1 MGRVVSS
8 DAVGQLRGDFSG
20 AVLQPGDAGYDE
32 ARQVHN
38 GRIDKRPAVI
48 ARCQTTADVV
58 DAVRFGRDHGLEV
71 SVRGGGHNVAGRAV
85 TDGGLMIDL
94 APMKGIYVDPVRRTV
109 RAQGGVT
116 WRELNRAAH
125 VQGLATTGGMVSTT
139 GIAGL
144 TLGAG
149 IGWLMGRYGL
159 AIDNLAGVE
168 LVTAAGEV
176 LTVTADTDPD
186 LFWGLRGGGG
196 NFGVAVS
203 LEYRAYPLTTVL
215 GGIVA
220 YPLGEAVPVFNV
232 VRDVAAELP
241 DDCIVAAGLV
251 PAPDGSG
258 QKIIAVAVCHCGE
271 AAQAERDIAPLRS
284 AGTPLV
290 DLIQPMPYPV
300 VNTLLDDAY
309 ARGVRNYW
317 RSAFFKDFSDDAVEM
332 MAAAFE
338 KAPSPMSN
346 FILEQFHGAVTRVAP
361 TDTAYPHRQPGW
373 NLIVISEWV
382 EPMDDDANVA
392 WAKETFGAMT
402 SFMVEGAYVNYLG
415 DDETDR
421 VRAAY
426 GPNWPRLVELKRRM
440 DPDNFFRLNQNI
452 DPSAR

>member
-1 MGRVVSS
+1 MGDVV
-8 DAVGQLRGDFSG
+8 DPGAVAQLRENFSG
-20 AVLQPGDAGYDE
+20 QVLQPDDGGYDE

-48 ARCQTTADVV
+48 ARCQNTADVV

-71 SVRGGGHNVAGRAV
+71 SVRGGGHNIAGRAV
-85 TDGGLMIDL
+85 THGGLMIDL
-94 APMKGIYVDPVRRTV
+94 APMKGIFADPDGQAV
-109 RAQGGVT
+109 RAQGGVI

-125 VQGLATTGGMVSTT
+125 VRGLATTGGMVSTT

-159 AIDNLAGVE
+159 AIDNLTAVE
-168 LVTAAGEV
+168 LVTADGQV
-176 LTVTADTDPD
+176 LDVTAESDPE

-203 LEYRAYPLTTVL
+203 LRYRAYPLTTVL

-220 YPLGEAVPVFNV
+220 YPLGDAVRVFDV
-232 VRDVAAELP
+232 VRDVAGGLP
-241 DDCIVAAGLV
+241 DDCIVACGLV

-258 QKIIAVAVCHCGE
+258 HKIIAVAVCHCGE
-271 AAQAERDIAPLRS
+271 MTQAERDIAPLRS
-284 AGTPLV
+284 IGTPLI

-300 VNTLLDDAY
+300 VNTLLDEAY

-317 RSAFFKDFSDDAVEM
+317 KSAFFKDFSDEAVEM
-332 MAAAFE
+332 MVAAFE

-361 TDTAYPHRQPGW
+361 TDTAYPHREPGW
-373 NLIVISEWV
+373 NLIVISEWLDAL
-382 EPMDDDANVA
+382 DDDANVA
-392 WAKETFGAMT
+392 WARESFGALA
-402 SFMVEGAYVNYLG
+402 SFMVDGAYVNYLG
-415 DDETDR
+415 DDEADR

-426 GPNWPRLVELKRRM
+426 GPNWERLVQLKRRM

-452 DPSAR
+452 DPNAG

>member
-1 MGRVVSS
+1 MGGLTGP
-8 DAVGQLRGDFSG
+8 DAVHQLREQFSG
-20 AVLQPGDAGYDE
+20 QVLQPGDAGYDD

-58 DAVRFGRDHGLEV
+58 DAVRFGREHELEV
-71 SVRGGGHNVAGRAV
+71 SVRGGGHNIAGRAV
-85 TDGGLMIDL
+85 TEGGLMIDL
-94 APMKGIYVDPVRRTV
+94 APMKGIFVDPVGQTV
-109 RAQGGVT
+109 RAQGGVI
-116 WRELNRAAH
+116 WREFNRAAH
-125 VQGLATTGGMVSTT
+125 AQGLATTGGMVSTT

-159 AIDNLAGVE
+159 AVDNLVAVE
-168 LVTAAGEV
+168 LVTADGTV
-176 LTVTADTDPD
+176 QHVTAESDPE

-220 YPLGEAVPVFNV
+220 E
-232 VRDVAAELP
+232 RDV
-241 DDCIVAAGLV
+241 
-251 PAPDGSG
+251 
-258 QKIIAVAVCHCGE
+258 
-271 AAQAERDIAPLRS
+271 APLRS
-284 AGTPLV
+284 IGSPLV
-290 DLIQPMPYPV
+290 DLIQPMPYPI

-317 RSAFFKDFSDDAVEM
+317 KSAFFKDFSDEAVETM
-332 MAAAFE
+332 VAAFE

-346 FILEQFHGAVTRVAP
+346 FILEQFHGAVTRVAA
-361 TDTAYPHRQPGW
+361 TDTAYPHREPGW
-373 NLIVISEWV
+373 NLIVISEWLDA
-382 EPMDDDANVA
+382 MDDDANVA
-392 WAKETFGAMT
+392 WAKETFGTMA

-415 DDETDR
+415 DDEADR

-426 GPNWPRLVELKRRM
+426 GPNWDRLVALKRRM
-440 DPDNFFRLNQNI
+440 DPDNFFRLNQN
-452 DPSAR
+452 